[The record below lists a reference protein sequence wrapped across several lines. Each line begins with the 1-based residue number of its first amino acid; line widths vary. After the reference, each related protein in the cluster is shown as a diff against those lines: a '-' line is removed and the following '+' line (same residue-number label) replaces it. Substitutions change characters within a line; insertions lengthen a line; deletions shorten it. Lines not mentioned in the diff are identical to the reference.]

1 MKTIFLLSLLS
12 LSSIASHA
20 QSTEVQQLVLNLEKL
35 RQLEEILDNMYKGYK
50 ILSKGYNTIKDIAER
65 NYSMHQLFMDGL
77 MAVSPAV
84 RNYRRIPQIIA
95 YQKLL
100 LSEYTRAYKRFRQD
114 PHFTVEEI
122 EYLARVY
129 DALFDA
135 SLKNLDELVM
145 IITASKLRM
154 SDDERLLAIDR
165 IYHDMEDKVVFLRS
179 FNGETQLLAIQRARA
194 TGDATTMQKLYGVN

>member
-12 LSSIASHA
+12 LPAIASHA

-50 ILSKGYNTIKDIAER
+50 ILSKGYNTIKDIAEG
-65 NYSMHQLFMDGL
+65 NYSMHQVFMDGL

-100 LSEYTRAYKRFRQD
+100 LSEYTRAYQRFRQD
-114 PHFTVEEI
+114 PNFTVEEV

-154 SDDERLLAIDR
+154 SDDERMQAIDR
-165 IYHDMEDKVVFLRS
+165 ILQDMEDKLVFLRS
-179 FNGETQLLAIQRARA
+179 FNGGAQLLAIQRARA
-194 TGDATTMQKLYGVN
+194 KGDATTMQKLYGID

>member
-12 LSSIASHA
+12 LPAIASHA

-50 ILSKGYNTIKDIAER
+50 ILSKGYNTVKDIAEG

-100 LSEYTRAYKRFRQD
+100 LSEYTRAYQRFRQD
-114 PHFTVEEI
+114 PQFTGEEI

-154 SDDERLLAIDR
+154 SDDERLQAIDR
-165 IYHDMEDKVVFLRS
+165 IFHDMEDKVVFLRS
-179 FNGETQLLAIQRARA
+179 FNGGTQLLAIQRARA
-194 TGDATTMQKLYGVN
+194 TGDAVTMQKLYGVN